1 MTIALIIAITNAL
14 AALAAYATGNQIW
27 CGFNITMTIV
37 FILSAMVCEG
47 KTLNRIK
54 KLEEE
59 IENLK
64 RRY

>member
-1 MTIALIIAITNAL
+1 MTIALIVAIVNAF
-14 AALAAYATGNQIW
+14 AALVAYVTEHTIM
-27 CGFNITMTIV
+27 CGFNIASAIV

-59 IENLK
+59 IEYLK
-64 RRY
+64 RR

>member
-14 AALAAYATGNQIW
+14 AALAAYAIGHQIW

-37 FILSAMVCEG
+37 FTLSAMVCEG

-59 IENLK
+59 IEYLK
-64 RRY
+64 RR

>member
-14 AALAAYATGNQIW
+14 AALAAYATGHQIW

-37 FILSAMVCEG
+37 STLSAMVCEG

-59 IENLK
+59 IEYLK
-64 RRY
+64 RR

>member
-1 MTIALIIAITNAL
+1 MTIALIIAIVNAF
-14 AALAAYATGNQIW
+14 AALVAYVTKHTIM
-27 CGFNITMTIV
+27 CGFNITSAIV

-59 IENLK
+59 IEYLK
-64 RRY
+64 RR

>member
-14 AALAAYATGNQIW
+14 AALAAYATGHQIW

-37 FILSAMVCEG
+37 FTLSAMVFEG

-54 KLEEE
+54 KLE
-59 IENLK
+59 
-64 RRY
+64 

>member
-1 MTIALIIAITNAL
+1 MALVNL
-14 AALAAYATGNQIW
+14 MATTPHL
-27 CGFNITMTIV
+27 CGFNIASAIV

-64 RRY
+64 RR

>member
-1 MTIALIIAITNAL
+1 MVSV
-14 AALAAYATGNQIW
+14 AAYATGHQIW

-37 FILSAMVCEG
+37 FTPSAMVCEG

-59 IENLK
+59 IEYLK
-64 RRY
+64 RR